1 MSTDSTVF
9 VVMAG
14 GRGTRFWPRSREQR
28 PKQILNILGES
39 SLLRQTV
46 DRVLPSH
53 GPERIYIATTT
64 DLADAT
70 RRMLP
75 ELPAENV
82 LTEPEG
88 RNTAPCL
95 ALAMVAIAR
104 RHPEAVMVVLSAD
117 HWIGDDARFL
127 EDLRLAVDHASR
139 TRDLVTFG
147 IPPAYPETGYGY
159 IETEGEGSVRRAVAF
174 REKPPLETALAY
186 LQSGRHFWNAGIFVW
201 RLDDLREELS
211 THAPGVLGPLD
222 DWERHGGNIEDLPA
236 AYARCEATSIDYALM
251 EKSARVAVIP
261 ASFRWS
267 DVGSWPALLAFQDK
281 DDEGNAVHGDA
292 VLVDSRDCAV
302 FGGSRLVAL
311 AGVSDLI
318 VVDEP
323 DALLIT
329 HRERAQGVKNVVE
342 ELKRRGRKDLL

>member
-1 MSTDSTVF
+1 MSTYPTVIL
-9 VVMAG
+9 VMAG

-28 PKQILNILGES
+28 PKQFLPILGES
-39 SLLRQTV
+39 SLLRQTLE
-46 DRVLPSH
+46 RVLPAH
-53 GPERIYIATTT
+53 GPGSIFIATTT
-64 DLADAT
+64 DLAEAT

-75 ELPAENV
+75 ELPPENI

-95 ALAMVAIAR
+95 ALSMIAIAR
-104 RHPEAVMVVLSAD
+104 IHPAAVMVVLSAD

-127 EDLRLAVDHASR
+127 EDLQVAVEHASR
-139 TRDLVTFG
+139 TKELVTFG

-159 IETEGEGSVRRAVAF
+159 IETEGEGRVRRAVAF

-201 RLDDLREELS
+201 RLEDLRTELS
-211 THAPGVLGPLD
+211 THAPAVLDPLET
-222 DWERHGGNIEDLPA
+222 WERAGAKPEELAA
-236 AYARCEATSIDYALM
+236 AYGRCEATSIDFALM
-251 EKSARVAVIP
+251 EKSDRVAVVP
-261 ASFRWS
+261 ATFRWS
-267 DVGSWPALLAFQDK
+267 DVGSWPALLAFQEK
-281 DDEGNAVHGDA
+281 DGNGNSVQGEA
-292 VLVDSRDCAV
+292 VLVDAKDCAV

-342 ELKRRGRKDLL
+342 ELKRRGRQDLL

>member
-1 MSTDSTVF
+1 
-9 VVMAG
+9 MAG

-28 PKQILNILGES
+28 PKQFLNILGET

-46 DRVLPSH
+46 DRVLPVH
-53 GPERIYIATTT
+53 GPDRIFVATTT
-64 DLADAT
+64 DLAEAT

-75 ELPAENV
+75 ELSADNV
-82 LTEPEG
+82 LAEPEG

-104 RHPEAVMVVLSAD
+104 RHPDAVMVVLSAD
-117 HWIGDDARFL
+117 HWIGDDARFH

-139 TRDLVTFG
+139 SRDLVTFG

-159 IETEGEGSVRRAVAF
+159 IETEGDGSVRRAVAF
-174 REKPPLETALAY
+174 REKPPLDTALAY

-201 RLDDLREELS
+201 RLEDLREELS
-211 THAPGVLGPLD
+211 IHAPGVLGPLE
-222 DWERHGGNIEDLPA
+222 DWERRGGKPEDLPA

-251 EKSARVAVIP
+251 EKSARVAVVP

-267 DVGSWPALLAFQDK
+267 DVGSWPALLAFQNK
-281 DDEGNAVHGDA
+281 DPEGNVVNGDA
-292 VLVDSRDCAV
+292 VLIDSRDCAV

-311 AGVSDLI
+311 AGVSGLI

-329 HRERAQGVKNVVE
+329 HFERAQGVKNVVE